1 MTPKVS
7 AAYLY
12 FLYLI
17 NVFFFGSSWMFNK
30 MVLNEGAGPVW
41 AATLRQSIA
50 ALAFLLVFLFRR
62 PGVRPSRR
70 DILLI
75 SIYGISML
83 ALAHVFSFMG
93 QQYLNSGL
101 ASIIFSIFPIMVLL
115 ISGILMPRREPLTL
129 MKFLGSIIG
138 FSGIIFIFYSKNT
151 SDTAS
156 VSLSGILLVLLAVFV
171 NAVPN
176 VLIKRDGG
184 NIDPLLLNTG
194 GMLVAVLF
202 LIPFAFIAEGVPHF
216 ALSPKLLLAE
226 LYLGIF
232 CSAVAFFIYFYLLR
246 KISVFK
252 MSLSAY
258 LTPLVAILLGYVFF
272 DEKLFINHYI
282 GMLLIM
288 AGIFISG
295 IKHAG
300 KAKAGTL

>member
-1 MTPKVS
+1 
-7 AAYLY
+7 
-12 FLYLI
+12 
-17 NVFFFGSSWMFNK
+17 MFNK

-50 ALAFLLVFLFRR
+50 ALVFLLVFFIRR
-62 PGVRPSRR
+62 PKILPGRR

-75 SIYGISML
+75 IIYGICML
-83 ALAHVFSFMG
+83 ALAQVFSFMG

-115 ISGILMPRREPLTL
+115 ISGILMPKREPFTL
-129 MKFLGSIIG
+129 MKLLGSIIG
-138 FSGIIFIFYSKNT
+138 FSGIIFIFYTKNT
-151 SDTAS
+151 GDPAL
-156 VSLSGILLVLLAVFV
+156 VSLSGVLLVLLAVFV

-176 VLIKRDGG
+176 VLIKRDGTH
-184 NIDPLLLNTG
+184 IDPLLLNTG

-202 LIPFAFIAEGVPHF
+202 LIPFAFITEGVPRF
-216 ALSPKLLLAE
+216 ALSGKLLLAE

-232 CSAVAFFIYFYLLR
+232 CSAAAFFIYFYLLR

-272 DEKLFINHYI
+272 NEKLFINHYI

-288 AGIFISG
+288 TGIFISG

-300 KAKAGTL
+300 KTKAKTI

>member
-17 NVFFFGSSWMFNK
+17 NVFFFGSSWLFNK

-50 ALAFLLVFLFRR
+50 ALAFLLVFLLHR
-62 PGVRPSRR
+62 PKVRPSRR

-138 FSGIIFIFYSKNT
+138 FSGIIFIFYSKNAGD
-151 SDTAS
+151 SAF

-202 LIPFAFIAEGVPHF
+202 LIPFAFITEGVPNF
-216 ALSPKLLLAE
+216 TLSAKLILAE
-226 LYLGIF
+226 LYLGVF
-232 CSAVAFFIYFYLLR
+232 CSALAFFIYFYLLR

-272 DEKLFINHYI
+272 DEKFFINHYI